1 MAKGGGHEAPK
12 AHSGGGGGHSME
24 KAAKAL
30 ESAVDLS
37 EWGMHFSAPTIGAGW
52 ALAKGLDIKM
62 GYALGLV
69 YALGFS
75 FVKELL
81 KGGLGGH

>member
-12 AHSGGGGGHSME
+12 ASGGGGGGHSAE

-30 ESAVDLS
+30 ESAFDFS
-37 EWGMHFSAPTIGAGW
+37 EWGAHVGAPVVGAG
-52 ALAKGLDIKM
+52 LAIWKGLEIKV
-62 GYALGLV
+62 GYALGLA

-75 FVKELL
+75 FVKEMI
-81 KGGLGGH
+81 KGALH